1 MINNYT
7 SHNQEQTHQVAFE
20 VASFATCEKRSSN
33 MPHIKFSTCYKM
45 DNMPNFKLVSETKN
59 EKTKDKFACQK
70 NDDEKNDYDD
80 ANCEQWAKGEESPPL
95 VTFQPNWT

>member
-1 MINNYT
+1 
-7 SHNQEQTHQVAFE
+7 
-20 VASFATCEKRSSN
+20 
-33 MPHIKFSTCYKM
+33 M

-80 ANCEQWAKGEESPPL
+80 ANCE
-95 VTFQPNWT
+95 

>member
-1 MINNYT
+1 
-7 SHNQEQTHQVAFE
+7 
-20 VASFATCEKRSSN
+20 

-80 ANCEQWAKGEESPPL
+80 ANCE
-95 VTFQPNWT
+95 